1 MREAMAS
8 ARVGDDVYGEDPTVR
23 ELEERAASLLGKEVA
38 LLVASGTMGNL
49 VSILAHAAR
58 GEEAIVGRDA
68 HTYRYEAGGMAALAG
83 VMPRTLKTD
92 RLGRMSLDEV
102 EEAVQPDDAHHAR
115 TRLILLENSYGARNG
130 APIPVGY
137 FHGVR
142 AIADRYGLAIHI
154 DGARFFNA
162 TTALGVAPA
171 EMAQYA
177 DSVTFCLSKGLC
189 APVGS
194 VVVGSADF
202 IYRAHR
208 ARKILGGGMRQAG
221 IIAAAGLVALEDMMG
236 RLGDD
241 HANAAL
247 LARGLAGINGIR
259 VDPDEIQTNIVFF
272 DLEGWVSIDTE
283 GLAQRLKEQTGL
295 LLGCSGRRRFRAVTH
310 YWVGSNEVNQL
321 LEGLRQVLSEL

>member
-23 ELEERAASLLGKEVA
+23 ELEERAASLLGKEAA

>member
-23 ELEERAASLLGKEVA
+23 ELEERAASLLGKEGG

-102 EEAVQPDDAHHAR
+102 EDAVQPDDAHHAR

-142 AIADRYGLAIHI
+142 AIADRHGLAVHI